1 MKTTKSKK
9 ILWAAVS
16 LLIVA
21 LLACSVLLVQYIN
34 KPVQVPEASAPN
46 GGAIIGDGEENGI
59 SLTRARIAPEDFEEY
74 GVSALSES
82 AETIT
87 ATINP
92 DDATNKAVDWS
103 VEFKNPSSSW
113 ANGKNATEY
122 VTVTPQSDGSLTA
135 TIECKKAF
143 GEQIIVKCTSREVAD
158 IYATATADYAKKITS
173 FDIKL
178 MKGEEEAEGLFWTQ
192 SGENYTVKVNPVYS
206 DYTIDEDFTFNY
218 SLKLLDEFVTGV
230 QNQVFIDGAPTD
242 YVSKRNTSVSL
253 ESLTITASY
262 SDLVAGGAGVQ
273 LISDSRFPSSKVAQI
288 AKNNFKNK
296 VTAYNGNMYT
306 FEVKATGTYG
316 TFTDE
321 ATIKSIG
328 ANFSVSVADIT
339 LSDGSFIF

>member
-1 MKTTKSKK
+1 MKTKSKK
-9 ILWAAVS
+9 ILWAIVS
-16 LLIVA
+16 FLTVA

-74 GVSALSES
+74 GVSALAES

-218 SLKLLDEFVTGV
+218 SLKLLDEFITGV
-230 QNQVFIDGAPTD
+230 QVSVMIDGTPTN

-262 SDLVAGGAGVQ
+262 NNLTGAAGVQ
-273 LISDSRFPSSKVAQI
+273 LIPDSQLASSFAARV

-296 VTAYNGNMYT
+296 VTAYNGAMYT
-306 FEVKATGTYG
+306 FEVQAIGTYG
-316 TFTDE
+316 TFKDE

-328 ANFSVSVADIT
+328 ANFSVSVTDIT
-339 LSDGSFIF
+339 LSGGSFIF

>member
-9 ILWAAVS
+9 ILWAIVS
-16 LLIVA
+16 FLTVA

-34 KPVQVPEASAPN
+34 KPTQVPEASAPD

-74 GVSALSES
+74 GVSALAES

-103 VEFKNPSSSW
+103 VAFKNPSSSW
-113 ANGKNATEY
+113 ASGKTVTEY

-143 GEQIIVKCTSREVAD
+143 GEQIIVKCTSREAED

-178 MKGEEEAEGLFWTQ
+178 MKGEEAAEGLFWTQ
-192 SGENYTVKVNPVYS
+192 SGENYTVKVIPSYS
-206 DYTIDEDFTFNY
+206 DYTIDEDFSFNY
-218 SLKLLDEFVTGV
+218 SLELLDEFITGV
-230 QNQVFIDGAPTD
+230 QVSVMIDGTPTN

-262 SDLVAGGAGVQ
+262 NNLTGAAGVQ
-273 LISDSRFPSSKVAQI
+273 LIPDSQLASSFAARV

-296 VTAYNGNMYT
+296 VTAYNGAMYT
-306 FEVKATGTYG
+306 FEVQAIGTYG
-316 TFTDE
+316 TFKDE

-328 ANFSVSVADIT
+328 ANFSVSVTDIT

>member
-1 MKTTKSKK
+1 MKTKSKK
-9 ILWAAVS
+9 ILWAIVS
-16 LLIVA
+16 FLTVA

-34 KPVQVPEASAPN
+34 KSVQVPEASAPD
-46 GGAIIGDGEENGI
+46 GGAIIGGGEENGI

-74 GVSALSES
+74 GVSALAES

-103 VEFKNPSSSW
+103 VAFKNPSSSW
-113 ANGKNATEY
+113 ASGKTVTEY

-143 GEQIIVKCTSREVAD
+143 GEQIIVKCTSREAED

-178 MKGEEEAEGLFWTQ
+178 MKGEEAAEGLFWTQ
-192 SGENYTVKVNPVYS
+192 SGENYTVKVIPAYS
-206 DYTIDEDFTFNY
+206 DYTIDEDFSFNY
-218 SLKLLDEFVTGV
+218 SLELLDEFITGV
-230 QNQVFIDGAPTD
+230 QVSVMIDGTPTN

-262 SDLVAGGAGVQ
+262 NNLTGAAGVQ
-273 LISDSRFPSSKVAQI
+273 LIPDSQLASSFAARV

-296 VTAYNGNMYT
+296 VTAYNGAMYT
-306 FEVKATGTYG
+306 FEVQAIGTYG
-316 TFTDE
+316 TFKDE

-328 ANFSVSVADIT
+328 ANFSVSVTDIT

>member
-1 MKTTKSKK
+1 MKTKSKK
-9 ILWAAVS
+9 ILWAIVS
-16 LLIVA
+16 FLTVA
-21 LLACSVLLVQYIN
+21 LLACSVLLVKYVNEPAPTI
-34 KPVQVPEASAPN
+34 PEASAPD
-46 GGAIIGDGEENGI
+46 GGAIIGGGEENGI

-74 GVSALSES
+74 GVNALAES

-87 ATINP
+87 ATITP
-92 DDATNKAVDWS
+92 ADTTNKAVDWS

-113 ANGKNATEY
+113 ANGKTVTEY

-192 SGENYTVKVNPVYS
+192 SGENYTVKVNSVYS
-206 DYTIDEDFTFNY
+206 DYTIDEDFSFNY

-230 QNQVFIDGAPTD
+230 QNQVFIDGTPTD

-273 LISDSRFPSSKVAQI
+273 LISDSRFPSSKTAQM

-296 VTAYNGNMYT
+296 VTAYNGAMYT
-306 FEVKATGTYG
+306 LGVQAIGTYG

-328 ANFSVSVADIT
+328 ANFSVSVTDIT

>member
-1 MKTTKSKK
+1 MLFRS
-9 ILWAAVS
+9 
-16 LLIVA
+16 
-21 LLACSVLLVQYIN
+21 
-34 KPVQVPEASAPN
+34 
-46 GGAIIGDGEENGI
+46 
-59 SLTRARIAPEDFEEY
+59 
-74 GVSALSES
+74 
-82 AETIT
+82 
-87 ATINP
+87 
-92 DDATNKAVDWS
+92 
-103 VEFKNPSSSW
+103 
-113 ANGKNATEY
+113 NGKTVTEY

-192 SGENYTVKVNPVYS
+192 SGEDYTLKVTPAYS
-206 DYTIDEDFTFNY
+206 DYTIDEDFSFNY

-273 LISDSRFPSSKVAQI
+273 LISDSRFPSSKAAQI

-296 VTAYNGNMYT
+296 VTEYNGNMYT

-328 ANFSVSVADIT
+328 ANFSVSVTDIT